1 MFFAYIEL
9 IEPKGTI
16 GIEVLSWFETVWNGT
31 FKAAAAIKWFA
42 TDIGR
47 VIGVMGNDK
56 GTVF

>member
-1 MFFAYIEL
+1 MFLAYIEL
-9 IEPKGTI
+9 IEPKGTM
-16 GIEVLSWFETVWNGT
+16 GIEVLSWFETVRNGT

-47 VIGVMGNDK
+47 GKGNDK